1 MLAANIIPF
10 ELPLP
15 RILPTIEGNVD
26 YRDLRDQ
33 LLRIDDLLVQSPLET
48 QMLEA
53 DLQRWLAGQKRVSAK
68 AQQKHQF
75 HARRAL
81 RCNIARHPPQRALPR
96 LCRPPGRQPP
106 LAVLLRPQR
115 GRPRGRAQQKHP
127 PTLLHLVAEAE
138 VRQFIH
144 QLLVQGAQA
153 PERLDLAQPLD
164 LESAFLDSTCL
175 CANIHYPV
183 DWVLLRDATRTL
195 MGSVRLIRDQG
206 LKHRMEEPESFLRR
220 INGLC
225 IKMTHAWRRQDQVQ
239 SRRQRKQTLRQM
251 DRLVGTVRNHARRYR
266 ELLDTHWEQTEWTR
280 PQAEQVLGRM
290 DQVLEQLPAAR
301 QQARQRILKG
311 QLVPNE
317 EKILSL
323 YEADVHV
330 IVRKKAGAE
339 VEFGNTLFLAENP
352 QGLILDWELFRE
364 SAPADAALLPRTVAR
379 MQEAYAPGPKALAGD
394 RGFDSEL
401 NRFGLNEEK
410 IFNAICPRSPGQLRQ
425 RNRSWKFKR
434 MQRRRAQTEGRIG
447 IVKNVFLGGRMRCKG
462 FAHRELTVTWTVLV
476 HNLWVLARLAAGGGG
491 RRQAPGGL
499 RAARQISQASD
510 RGGGVYPSD
519 RNCPEKE

>member
-1 MLAANIIPF
+1 MPVTNIIPF

-15 RILPTIEGNVD
+15 QILPTIEGNVD
-26 YRDLRDQ
+26 YRDFRDQ
-33 LLRIDDLLVQSPLET
+33 LLRIDGLLVQSHLET

-53 DLQRWLAGQKRVSAK
+53 DLQRWLAGRKHVSAR
-68 AQQKHQF
+68 AQQNHQC

-81 RCNIARHPPQRALPR
+81 RCNIARLLLKEQYRGFAARLADSPLLQFFCAISEVDRVVVPSKSTLQRYFTWWP
-96 LCRPPGRQPP
+96 
-106 LAVLLRPQR
+106 
-115 GRPRGRAQQKHP
+115 
-127 PTLLHLVAEAE
+127 EAE
-138 VRQFIH
+138 VRPLIH
-144 QLLVQGAQA
+144 QLLLQGAQA
-153 PERLDLAQPLD
+153 PQRLDLAQPLD
-164 LESAFLDSTCL
+164 LESAYLDSTCL
-175 CANIHYPV
+175 CTNIHYPV

-206 LKHRMEEPESFLRR
+206 LKHRMEEPESFIRR

-239 SRRQRKQTLRQM
+239 SRRLRKQTLRQM

-266 ELLDTHWEQTEWTR
+266 ELLGAHWEQTDWTR

-317 EKILSL
+317 EKTLSL

-364 SAPADAALLPRTVAR
+364 RAPADAALLPRTVAR
-379 MQEAYAPGPKALAGD
+379 MQDAYAPGPKALAGD

-401 NRFGLNEEK
+401 NRFGLHEEK
-410 IFNAICPRSPGQLRQ
+410 IFNAVCPRSPARLRQ

-462 FAHRELTVTWTVLV
+462 FAHRDLTVTWTVLV
-476 HNLWVLARLAAGGGG
+476 HNLWVLARLPRAQAAEAQ
-491 RRQAPGGL
+491 R
-499 RAARQISQASD
+499 RAA
-510 RGGGVYPSD
+510 
-519 RNCPEKE
+519 